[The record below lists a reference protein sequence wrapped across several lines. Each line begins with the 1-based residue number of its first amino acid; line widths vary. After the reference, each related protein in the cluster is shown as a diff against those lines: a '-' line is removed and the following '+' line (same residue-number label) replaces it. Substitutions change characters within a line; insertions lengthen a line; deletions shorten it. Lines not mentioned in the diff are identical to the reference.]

1 MELDI
6 QHLSMALRQ
15 AFVKELLGER
25 HQEYEGRCDIDYTS
39 EAKKFLEPDFYTSG
53 LGNTM
58 PLALATALQLPIAIF
73 STDTTRSTMYVS
85 PVNVT
90 STATSFVVTI
100 QAMKDI
106 MLQHYHSIITLLFQI
121 HPLLQFH
128 VDVAQTKKLQKSLLH
143 HVYRIHFMHQ
153 DANA

>member
-1 MELDI
+1 M
-6 QHLSMALRQ
+6 
-15 AFVKELLGER
+15 KELLGER
-25 HQEYEGRCDIDYTS
+25 RQEYEGHCDIDYTS

-90 STATSFVVTI
+90 STATSFVVYDPSDEGHYAAALPFNNHTSVSNPPPTTVSCRCGSNKEASKVAPTSCI
-100 QAMKDI
+100 QN
-106 MLQHYHSIITLLFQI
+106 
-121 HPLLQFH
+121 P
-128 VDVAQTKKLQKSLLH
+128 
-143 HVYRIHFMHQ
+143 RHQ
-153 DANA
+153 GTTEPCT